1 MKIMTTEAKSRV
13 RTRSDVIEKE
23 IVTQRPKGSRTRS
36 LIGNVKLNDPSSV
49 YVYNPDDDNKIGIY
63 IKSISPEYAERL
75 LATNHIN
82 QRKLKSHVVDSY
94 VRAMKSGL
102 WTSGNGESI
111 KFSDSGEL
119 LDGQHRLSAII
130 KSGKTVNMLVMTGIK
145 EKNINCIDNGATRN
159 LGDVLRVTG
168 NVKYKINTN
177 SLAAFIRHFHYQK
190 MISSEESSESSVRH
204 RHKLCSIEAIKL
216 YESMRNLD
224 SILTQFTNL
233 FSNKIIKRIP
243 QSVGMLMF
251 YLFYPIN
258 KEVTFKILKTLENG
272 VPFDEKGIESPAWA
286 ICVWITE
293 RKMSGVRF
301 TTNDYINAFVWAFD
315 AMINGKSNIA
325 YRANVDYYLGKNHAG
340 CDQVVEVFERTKY

>member
-1 MKIMTTEAKSRV
+1 MTAAIKENASTKNKIT
-13 RTRSDVIEKE
+13 EKE
-23 IVTQRPKGSRTRS
+23 IKIQRPKGTRS
-36 LIGNVKLNDPSSV
+36 RSAIGDIHLNDPSSV

-63 IKSISPEYAERL
+63 VKNISPEYAEKL
-75 LATNHIN
+75 LATNHVN

-102 WTSGNGESI
+102 WTAGNAESI
-111 KFSDSGEL
+111 KFSDTGEL
-119 LDGQHRLSAII
+119 IDGQHRLSAVV
-130 KSGKTVNMLVMTGIK
+130 KSGVSVNMFVMTGIK
-145 EKNINCIDNGATRN
+145 EKNIICIDNGAARN

-216 YESMRNLD
+216 YQEMKHLD
-224 SILTQFTNL
+224 QLLTQFTQL
-233 FSNKIIKRIP
+233 FSNKIIKRMP

-272 VPFDEKGIESPAWA
+272 VPFDEKGIESPAWS

-315 AMINGKSNIA
+315 GMINGKSSIT
-325 YRANVDYYLGKNHAG
+325 YKGNVDYYLGKNHAG
-340 CDQVVEVFERTKY
+340 CDQVMEIFEKTKY